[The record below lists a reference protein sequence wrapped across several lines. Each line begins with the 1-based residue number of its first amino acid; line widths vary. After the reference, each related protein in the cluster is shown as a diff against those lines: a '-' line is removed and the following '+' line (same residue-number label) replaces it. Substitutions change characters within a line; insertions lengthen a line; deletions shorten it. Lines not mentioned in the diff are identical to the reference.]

1 MNDKAAL
8 RKILRAERDAHVAMI
23 PETVRALIFKRPPA
37 PLIELIPQQ
46 AIIGIYHA
54 KGSEAP
60 ADGYARFFAENGHTV
75 ALPSLTPDNP
85 TMIFAEH
92 SDPFSHSDL
101 EPGPHGLLQPDR
113 SAAQVVPD
121 VVFVPLLAF
130 TNTGARLGQGGG
142 YYDRWL
148 SNHRGTIA
156 IGMGWDSQKRD
167 TLPEEPHDIG
177 LHAVV
182 TPTRLY
188 GPF

>member
-8 RKILRAERDAHVAMI
+8 RKTLRAERDAHVAMI
-23 PETVRALIFKRPPA
+23 PETVMALIFKRPPA
-37 PLIELIPQQ
+37 PLMELIPQQ
-46 AIIGIYHA
+46 AIIGVYHA

-60 ADGYARFFAENGHTV
+60 ADGYARFFAENGYTV
-75 ALPSLTPDNP
+75 ALPSLTPGNRAM
-85 TMIFAEH
+85 TFAEH
-92 SDPFSHSDL
+92 SDLFSHTDL

-113 SAAQVVPD
+113 SATPLVPD

-130 TNTGARLGQGGG
+130 TETGARLGQGGG

-148 SNHRGTIA
+148 AQHPGTIA
-156 IGMGWDSQKRD
+156 IGMGWDSQRQD
-167 TLPEEPHDIG
+167 TVPLEPHDIG